1 MAISASIIPSF
12 TAPRSRGIFSSAKN
26 FITGRK
32 PGLESIIENI
42 SSPQKS
48 TSNFLTVFGS
58 EDTEK
63 ILKKNVITLR
73 DTLLDVFD
81 LSRVLVVAIDEI
93 SKSLKN
99 LSVNARRSGGGRGLL
114 GNLLTGGALVGG
126 GSVVGNKLTKKV
138 TQEGAER
145 TTTKL
150 GSRLLQKTTTSQAT
164 KGVVPKLT
172 NFAKKNKWLALLGL
186 LGLPLLPWLSGGDAN
201 AGSIDSGSINRF
213 SSNIDIFAKA
223 VESLKQINSNSVA
236 NEKNKNVTSSW
247 TNVEPGSEEEKK
259 LIDEGVKSL
268 NESSKKHLELN
279 SQVNQN
285 LILKGEVKKD
295 EKGNWV
301 FVDKPTIIGE
311 SNNNL
316 KQIDNLSVGN
326 NKPIFNV
333 IPYSGMPTQT
343 DNGSGKNLNIP
354 TSSGASPDMP
364 FLSSSKSDNF
374 VVLQSKMIYNIV
386 E

>member
-58 EDTEK
+58 DKTEE

-73 DTLLDVFD
+73 NTLLDVFE

-99 LSVNARRSGGGRGLL
+99 LSMNARKSSGGLFGK
-114 GNLLTGGALVGG
+114 LLTGGGLLGG
-126 GSVVGNKLTKKV
+126 GALANKALTKKV
-138 TQEGAER
+138 VQEGGER
-145 TTTKL
+145 TTTQL
-150 GSRLLQKTTTSQAT
+150 GKRLIQKTTPQAT
-164 KGVVPKLT
+164 KGIVPKLT
-172 NFAKKNKWLALLGL
+172 NFAKKNKWLAMLGL
-186 LGLPLLPWLSGGDAN
+186 LGLPFMFGGDKQSAVS
-201 AGSIDSGSINRF
+201 SIDSGSIDKF
-213 SSNIDIFAKA
+213 SSHIDSFTLA
-223 VESLKQINSNSVA
+223 VESLKQINSNTVF
-236 NEKNKNVTSSW
+236 NEKDENTTPHWSE
-247 TNVEPGSEEEKK
+247 VEPGSAEEKK
-259 LIDEGVKSL
+259 LIEDGVKSL
-268 NESSKKHLELN
+268 NESNVKHLEQN
-279 SQVNQN
+279 SH
-285 LILKGEVKKD
+285 LYYEFPIGEVRKD
-295 EKGNWV
+295 DQGNWV
-301 FVDKPTIIGE
+301 LVDQPAINGD

-316 KQIDNLSVGN
+316 KQIDNLSVGGN
-326 NKPIFNV
+326 NPIVNV

-343 DNGSGKNLNIP
+343 DSGGGGNLNIP

-374 VVLQSKMIYNIV
+374 VTLNSKMIYNIV

>member
-99 LSVNARRSGGGRGLL
+99 LSMTAGKSGGGGGLL
-114 GNLLTGGALVGG
+114 GNLLRGGALVGG
-126 GSVVGNKLTKKV
+126 GSVLGKTFTKKV
-138 TQEGAER
+138 AQEGGEQV
-145 TTTKL
+145 TTQL
-150 GSRLLQKTTTSQAT
+150 GKRLVQKTTPQAT
-164 KGVVPKLT
+164 KGIVPKLT
-172 NFAKKNKWLALLGL
+172 NFAKKNKWLAMLGL
-186 LGLPLLPWLSGGDAN
+186 LGLPWLFGGGNDSGSS
-201 AGSIDSGSINRF
+201 SIDSGSIDKF
-213 SSNIDIFAKA
+213 SSHIDSFTLA
-223 VESLKQINSNSVA
+223 VESLKQINSDTVFD
-236 NEKNKNVTSSW
+236 EKDETTTPHWSE
-247 TNVEPGSEEEKK
+247 VEPGSAEEKI
-259 LIDEGVKSL
+259 LIEQGVKSL
-268 NESSKKHLELN
+268 NESSAKHLEQN
-279 SQVNQN
+279 SH
-285 LILKGEVKKD
+285 LYYEFPIGEVRKD
-295 EKGNWV
+295 DQGNWV
-301 FVDKPTIIGE
+301 LVDQPIINGD
-311 SNNNL
+311 SNINL
-316 KQIDNLSVGN
+316 KQIDNLGVGG
-326 NKPIFNV
+326 NKPIVNV

-343 DNGSGKNLNIP
+343 DSGGGGNLNIP
-354 TSSGASPDMP
+354 TSSGVSPDMP

>member
-58 EDTEK
+58 DKTEE

-73 DTLLDVFD
+73 NTLLDVFE

-99 LSVNARRSGGGRGLL
+99 LSMNARKSSGGLFGK
-114 GNLLTGGALVGG
+114 LLTGGGLLGG
-126 GSVVGNKLTKKV
+126 GALANKALTKKV
-138 TQEGAER
+138 VQEGGER
-145 TTTKL
+145 TTTQL
-150 GSRLLQKTTTSQAT
+150 GKRLIQKTTPQAT
-164 KGVVPKLT
+164 KGIVPKLT
-172 NFAKKNKWLALLGL
+172 NFAKKNKWLAMLGL
-186 LGLPLLPWLSGGDAN
+186 LGLPFMFGGDKQSATS
-201 AGSIDSGSINRF
+201 SIDSGSIDKF
-213 SSNIDIFAKA
+213 SSHIDSFTLA
-223 VESLKQINSNSVA
+223 VESLKQINSNTVF
-236 NEKNKNVTSSW
+236 NEKSETTTPHW
-247 TNVEPGSEEEKK
+247 TEVEPGSAEEKI
-259 LIDEGVKSL
+259 LIEQGVKSL
-268 NESSKKHLELN
+268 NESSAKHLEQN
-279 SQVNQN
+279 SH
-285 LILKGEVKKD
+285 LYYEFPIGEVRKD
-295 EKGNWV
+295 DQGNWV
-301 FVDKPTIIGE
+301 LVDQPAINGD

-316 KQIDNLSVGN
+316 KQIDNLSVGGN
-326 NKPIFNV
+326 NPIVNV

-343 DNGSGKNLNIP
+343 DSGGGGNLNIP

-374 VVLQSKMIYNIV
+374 VTLNSKMIYNIV

>member
-48 TSNFLTVFGS
+48 AHNFLTVFGS
-58 EDTEK
+58 DKTED

-73 DTLLDVFD
+73 NTLLDVFE

-99 LSVNARRSGGGRGLL
+99 LSVNARKSSGGLF
-114 GNLLTGGALVGG
+114 GNLLTGGGLLGG
-126 GSVVGNKLTKKV
+126 GALANKALTKKV
-138 TQEGAER
+138 TQEGGER
-145 TTTKL
+145 VTTQL
-150 GSRLLQKTTTSQAT
+150 GKRIIQKSTPQAT
-164 KGVVPKLT
+164 KGIVPKLT
-172 NFAKKNKWLALLGL
+172 NFAKKNKWLAMLGL
-186 LGLPLLPWLSGGDAN
+186 LGLPFMFGGDKQSATS
-201 AGSIDSGSINRF
+201 SIDSGSIDKF
-213 SSNIDIFAKA
+213 SSHINNFTLA
-223 VESLKQINSNSVA
+223 VESLKQINSNTVF
-236 NEKNKNVTSSW
+236 NEKNETTIPHWSE
-247 TNVEPGSEEEKK
+247 VEPGSAEEKI
-259 LIDEGVKSL
+259 LIDQGIKSL
-268 NESSKKHLELN
+268 NESSAKHLEQN
-279 SQVNQN
+279 SH
-285 LILKGEVKKD
+285 LYYEFPIGEVRKD
-295 EKGNWV
+295 EQGNWV
-301 FVDKPTIIGE
+301 LVDQPAINGD
-311 SNNNL
+311 SNINL
-316 KQIDNLSVGN
+316 KQIDNLGVGG
-326 NKPIFNV
+326 NKPIVNV

-343 DNGSGKNLNIP
+343 DSGGGGNLNIP

-374 VVLQSKMIYNIV
+374 VTLNSKMIYNIV

>member
-58 EDTEK
+58 DKTED

-99 LSVNARRSGGGRGLL
+99 LSVAAGKSGGGGGLL
-114 GNLLTGGALVGG
+114 GNLLRGSALVGG
-126 GSVVGNKLTKKV
+126 GSVIGNKLTKKV
-138 TQEGAER
+138 VQEGGER
-145 TTTKL
+145 TTTQL
-150 GSRLLQKTTTSQAT
+150 GKRIIQKTTPQAT
-164 KGVVPKLT
+164 KGIVPKLT
-172 NFAKKNKWLALLGL
+172 NFAKKNKWLAMLGL
-186 LGLPLLPWLSGGDAN
+186 LGLPWLFGGGNDSGAS
-201 AGSIDSGSINRF
+201 SIDSGSIDKF
-213 SSNIDIFAKA
+213 SSHIDSFTLA
-223 VESLKQINSNSVA
+223 VESLKKSSPISSEDVTEVSDGKPGVDGSAGIAGVA
-236 NEKNKNVTSSW
+236 GAQGVQGKQGTDGIVRI
-247 TNVEPGSEEEKK
+247 VEPKRSDFPNTRSGAKK
-259 LIDEGVKSL
+259 FIQARKDYHAS
-268 NESSKKHLELN
+268 
-279 SQVNQN
+279 
-285 LILKGEVKKD
+285 IKGQE
-295 EKGNWV
+295 
-301 FVDKPTIIGE
+301 
-311 SNNNL
+311 NNNL
-316 KQIDNLSVGN
+316 KQIDNLDVSN
-326 NKPIFNV
+326 SKPIVNV

-343 DNGSGKNLNIP
+343 DTGGGGNLNIP

-374 VVLQSKMIYNIV
+374 VTLQSKMIYNIV

>member
-48 TSNFLTVFGS
+48 AHNFLTVFGS
-58 EDTEK
+58 DKTED

-73 DTLLDVFD
+73 NTLLDVFE

-99 LSVNARRSGGGRGLL
+99 LSMNARKSSGGLF
-114 GNLLTGGALVGG
+114 GNLLTGGGLLGG
-126 GSVVGNKLTKKV
+126 GALANKALTKKV
-138 TQEGAER
+138 TQEGGER
-145 TTTKL
+145 VTTQL
-150 GSRLLQKTTTSQAT
+150 GKRIIQKTTPQAT
-164 KGVVPKLT
+164 KGIVPKLT
-172 NFAKKNKWLALLGL
+172 NFAKKNKWLAMLGL
-186 LGLPLLPWLSGGDAN
+186 LGLPFMFGGDKQSA
-201 AGSIDSGSINRF
+201 ASSIDSGSIDKF
-213 SSNIDIFAKA
+213 SSHINSFTLA
-223 VESLKQINSNSVA
+223 VESLKQINSNTVF
-236 NEKNKNVTSSW
+236 NEKSETTTPHW
-247 TNVEPGSEEEKK
+247 TEVEPGSAEEKI
-259 LIDEGVKSL
+259 LIEQGVKSL
-268 NESSKKHLELN
+268 NESSAKHLEQN
-279 SQVNQN
+279 SH
-285 LILKGEVKKD
+285 LYYEFPIGEVRKD
-295 EKGNWV
+295 EQGNWV
-301 FVDKPTIIGE
+301 LVDQPAINGD
-311 SNNNL
+311 SNINL
-316 KQIDNLSVGN
+316 KQIDNLGVGG
-326 NKPIFNV
+326 NKPIVNV

-343 DNGSGKNLNIP
+343 DSGGGGNLNIP

-374 VVLQSKMIYNIV
+374 VTLNSKMIYNIV

>member
-12 TAPRSRGIFSSAKN
+12 NTPKPSGIFSSAKN

-58 EDTEK
+58 KDTEK

-81 LSRVLVVAIDEI
+81 LSRVLLVAIDEI
-93 SKSLKN
+93 SKSLRN
-99 LSVNARRSGGGRGLL
+99 LSMNARRSGAGGGLL
-114 GNLLTGGALVGG
+114 GNLLKSGALVGG
-126 GSVVGNKLTKKV
+126 GSVIGNKLTKKV
-138 TQEGAER
+138 VQEGGER

-150 GSRLLQKTTTSQAT
+150 GSRLLKKTTTSPQAT
-164 KGVVPKLT
+164 KGIVPKLT
-172 NFAKKNKWLALLGL
+172 NFAKKNKWLAMLGL
-186 LGLPLLPWLSGGDAN
+186 LGLPFLPWLSGDDN
-201 AGSIDSGSINRF
+201 DSGSIDSGSINKF
-213 SSNIDIFAKA
+213 SSNIDTFALA

-236 NEKNKNVTSSW
+236 NEKDKDVTSSW
-247 TNVEPGSEEEKK
+247 TNVKPGSVEEKK
-259 LIDEGVKSL
+259 LIEQGVKSL
-268 NESSKKHLELN
+268 NQSSKKNLELN
-279 SQVNQN
+279 SQVNKI
-285 LILKGEVKKD
+285 ILKGEVKKD

-301 FVDKPTIIGE
+301 YVDKPTIIAD

-316 KQIDNLSVGN
+316 KQIDNLSVGS
-326 NKPIFNV
+326 NKPIVNV

-343 DNGSGKNLNIP
+343 DNGSGGNLNIP
-354 TSSGASPDMP
+354 SSSGTSPDMP

>member
-58 EDTEK
+58 DKTEE

-73 DTLLDVFD
+73 NTLLDVFE

-99 LSVNARRSGGGRGLL
+99 LSINARKSSGGLF
-114 GNLLTGGALVGG
+114 GNLLTGGGLIGG
-126 GSVVGNKLTKKV
+126 GALANKALTKKV
-138 TQEGAER
+138 TQEGGER
-145 TTTKL
+145 VTTQL
-150 GSRLLQKTTTSQAT
+150 GKRLVQKTTTPVT
-164 KGVVPKLT
+164 KGIVPKLT
-172 NFAKKNKWLALLGL
+172 KFAKKNKWLAMLGV
-186 LGLPLLPWLSGGDAN
+186 LGLPFMFGGNKQSGVS
-201 AGSIDSGSINRF
+201 SIDSESIDKF
-213 SSNIDIFAKA
+213 SSHIDSFTLA
-223 VESLKQINSNSVA
+223 VESLKSKSTPVSSDDVTEVSDGKPGIGGSAGVA
-236 NEKNKNVTSSW
+236 GAQGVQGKQGTDGIVRI
-247 TNVEPGSEEEKK
+247 VEPKRSDFPNTRSGAKQFIEARK
-259 LIDEGVKSL
+259 
-268 NESSKKHLELN
+268 NYHSS
-279 SQVNQN
+279 
-285 LILKGEVKKD
+285 IKGE
-295 EKGNWV
+295 E
-301 FVDKPTIIGE
+301 
-311 SNNNL
+311 NNNL
-316 KQIDNLSVGN
+316 KQIDNLSLGSNQSIV
-326 NKPIFNV
+326 NV

-343 DNGSGKNLNIP
+343 DSGGGGNLNIP

-374 VVLQSKMIYNIV
+374 VTLNSKMIYNIV

>member
-99 LSVNARRSGGGRGLL
+99 LSVNARRSGGGRGLI

-150 GSRLLQKTTTSQAT
+150 GSRLLQKTTTPQAT
-164 KGVVPKLT
+164 KGIVPKLT
-172 NFAKKNKWLALLGL
+172 NFAKKNKW
-186 LGLPLLPWLSGGDAN
+186 
-201 AGSIDSGSINRF
+201 
-213 SSNIDIFAKA
+213 
-223 VESLKQINSNSVA
+223 
-236 NEKNKNVTSSW
+236 
-247 TNVEPGSEEEKK
+247 
-259 LIDEGVKSL
+259 
-268 NESSKKHLELN
+268 
-279 SQVNQN
+279 
-285 LILKGEVKKD
+285 
-295 EKGNWV
+295 
-301 FVDKPTIIGE
+301 
-311 SNNNL
+311 
-316 KQIDNLSVGN
+316 
-326 NKPIFNV
+326 
-333 IPYSGMPTQT
+333 
-343 DNGSGKNLNIP
+343 
-354 TSSGASPDMP
+354 
-364 FLSSSKSDNF
+364 
-374 VVLQSKMIYNIV
+374 
-386 E
+386 

>member
-58 EDTEK
+58 DKTEE

-73 DTLLDVFD
+73 NTLLDVFE

-99 LSVNARRSGGGRGLL
+99 LSMNARKSSGGLFGK
-114 GNLLTGGALVGG
+114 LLTGGGLLGG
-126 GSVVGNKLTKKV
+126 GALANKALTKKV
-138 TQEGAER
+138 TQEGGER
-145 TTTKL
+145 VTTQL
-150 GSRLLQKTTTSQAT
+150 GKRIIKKTTTSPQAT
-164 KGVVPKLT
+164 KGIIPKLT
-172 NFAKKNKWLALLGL
+172 NFAKKNKWLTMLGL
-186 LGLPLLPWLSGGDAN
+186 LGLPFLPWMSGGNNDS
-201 AGSIDSGSINRF
+201 GSIDSGSIDKF
-213 SSNIDIFAKA
+213 SSNIDTFAKA
-223 VESLKQINSNSVA
+223 VESLKSKSTPVSSDDVTKVSDGKPGIDGSSGVA
-236 NEKNKNVTSSW
+236 GAQGVQGKQGTDGIVRI
-247 TNVEPGSEEEKK
+247 VEPKRSDFPNTRSGAKK
-259 LIDEGVKSL
+259 FIQARKDYHAS
-268 NESSKKHLELN
+268 
-279 SQVNQN
+279 
-285 LILKGEVKKD
+285 IKGQE
-295 EKGNWV
+295 
-301 FVDKPTIIGE
+301 
-311 SNNNL
+311 NNNF
-316 KQIDNLSVGN
+316 KQIDNLSVGS
-326 NKPIFNV
+326 NKPIVNV

-343 DNGSGKNLNIP
+343 DSGGGGNLNIP

-374 VVLQSKMIYNIV
+374 VTLNSKMIYNIV